1 MNLLGKA
8 TCPEFWNKVRADEN
22 YKPLIDAVL
31 KDYNECCIGEIE
43 TLKFSKF
50 RLFKDCGDRTQY
62 QEIFFKRQ
70 HRLYAMT
77 FMCLIYP
84 ENEEYLKLL
93 QDTIWEIC
101 DLYVWALPAH
111 IDNIEKN
118 DNGELDLDAT
128 TMGYALC
135 IIKKALGHRLH
146 PLIISRIDAEIDRRI
161 VEPFFRQRWH
171 WEFRANNWT
180 AVCAGSVGCVLMLN
194 RPELF
199 DLAIDRLN
207 SDMAS
212 YISSYKEDGVCVE
225 GAGYWSYGFGYY
237 MEYARM
243 LRDFTNGKIDFI
255 NDDKI
260 KNIST
265 FLQKLFMDESLIVNY
280 GDCGIGSNVSVPFGF
295 MYGLKELYPND
306 VELPP
311 KDRLSIQVHYFPF
324 MLKAFTC
331 FNPELSSASISKNAE
346 YYMGNC
352 GWFVKRTPK
361 YGFSARGGCNG
372 ESHNHNDVGTFI
384 FAIDGE
390 QVIVDMGGRPY
401 TRQYFEHKTRYTY
414 LETSSRGH
422 NVPIINGKYQ
432 ANIPEAY
439 PTTSFENGVFAV
451 DFKLA
456 YDIDELKSLVR
467 EYKPLENKVIVTDK
481 FEITGNASFVERLVS
496 YKEPVIENGKIKLGK
511 CSICFDSSLAKASY
525 STDIHALLLDEKGE
539 ITKGQTVYLIDIKLN
554 NPKDSFTFTIEVE

>member
-8 TCPEFWNKVRADEN
+8 TDPKFWENVRNDEN

-31 KDYNECCIGEIE
+31 KNYNECCIGEIE
-43 TLKFSKF
+43 TIKFSKF
-50 RLFKDCGDRTQY
+50 RLFKDCGDRTKY

-70 HRLYAMT
+70 HRLYAMA

-84 ENEEYLKLL
+84 ENEKYLELL

-111 IDNIEKN
+111 IDNIEVN
-118 DNGELDLDAT
+118 DNGQLDLDAT

-161 VEPFFRQRWH
+161 VEPFFKQRWH
-171 WEFRANNWT
+171 WEYRANNWT
-180 AVCAGSVGCVLMLN
+180 AVCCGSVGCVLMLN

-199 DLAIDRLN
+199 ELAMDRLN
-207 SDMAS
+207 NDMAS
-212 YISSYKEDGVCVE
+212 YISSYKDDGVCVE

-237 MEYARM
+237 IEYIRM
-243 LRDFTNGKIDFI
+243 LKEFTNGEIDLVS
-255 NDDKI
+255 NEKI

-265 FLQKLFMDESLIVNY
+265 FLQKLFMDEGLIVNY
-280 GDCGIGSNVSVPFGF
+280 GDCGTGSDVSVPFGF
-295 MYGLKELYPND
+295 MYCLKSLYPND
-306 VELPP
+306 VEIPP
-311 KDRLSIQVHYFPF
+311 KDRLSVQVHYFPA
-324 MLKAFTC
+324 MINAFTC
-331 FNPELSSASISKNAE
+331 FNPEFSSVSISKNAE

-352 GWFVKRTPK
+352 GWYVKRTPK

-372 ESHNHNDVGTFI
+372 ESHNHNDVGSFI
-384 FAIDGE
+384 FTIDGE
-390 QVIVDMGGRPY
+390 QVIIDMGGRPY
-401 TRQYFEHKTRYTY
+401 TRQYFESETRYTY

-439 PTTSFENGVFAV
+439 PTTSFENGIFAV
-451 DFKLA
+451 DFKVA

-467 EYKPLENKVIVTDK
+467 EYKPLENKVIITDK
-481 FEITGNASFVERLVS
+481 FEITGKPTFVERLVS
-496 YKEPVIENGKIKLGK
+496 YKEPEISDGKIKIGK
-511 CSICFDSSLAKASY
+511 AIVKFDPALAKASY
-525 STDIHALLLDEKGE
+525 TKDIHAKELTTEGDILVGTD
-539 ITKGQTVYLIDIKLN
+539 VYLINIDLLD
-554 NPKDSFTFTIEVE
+554 PKDSFTFSIEC